1 MTYRKSCYI
10 IGGLFVFI
18 FVVQMVVGITTASLS
33 LIELLMLGAMAF
45 LSFAA
50 GYLYPQFKQK
60 DERSQLIRQK
70 GMEYSMIALSVYFLV
85 LILGM
90 QLGFITLAA
99 VDVVRVL
106 VSLQIITIF
115 SSWIILSKK
124 F

>member
-1 MTYRKSCYI
+1 MAYRKSCYI

-18 FVVQMVVGITTASLS
+18 FVVQMVVGIAAGSLS
-33 LIELLMLGAMAF
+33 LIELLMLGALAF

-106 VSLQIITIF
+106 VSLQIMTIF

>member
-1 MTYRKSCYI
+1 MAYRKSCYI

-18 FVVQMVVGITTASLS
+18 FVVQMVVGIAAGSLS
-33 LIELLMLGAMAF
+33 LIELLMLGALAF

-50 GYLYPQFKQK
+50 GYLYPEFKQK

-99 VDVVRVL
+99 VDVVRIL
-106 VSLQIITIF
+106 VSLQIMTIF

>member
-70 GMEYSMIALSVYFLV
+70 GMEFSMIALSVYFLV

>member
-1 MTYRKSCYI
+1 MALRKSYYI

-18 FVVQMVVGITTASLS
+18 FLVKMIFGIAAGSLS
-33 LIELLMLGAMAF
+33 LIELLMLGALAF

-60 DERSQLIRQK
+60 DERSQHIRQK
-70 GMEYSMIALSVYFLV
+70 GMQYSMIALSVYFLV

-99 VDVVRVL
+99 VDVVRIL
-106 VSLQIITIF
+106 VSLQIITLF